1 MIKEM
6 VGSFEILD
14 HTADLKFKFSGED
27 LKDLLNQS
35 AKGLSFYLFESFGKK
50 KEKTYKKKFKS
61 KGLDFFIEFLNE
73 LLYLMQYKSFLP
85 SEIGLLESDNY
96 EVIFKGEKIREKP
109 RVEIKAATY
118 HNAIIERDGNKLKAI
133 IIFDL

>member
-1 MIKEM
+1 MM
-6 VGSFEILD
+6 GNFEVLD
-14 HTADLKFKFSGED
+14 HTADLKFKFLGED

-50 KEKTYKKKFKS
+50 KEKIYKKKFKNI
-61 KGLDFFIEFLNE
+61 GLDFFVEFLNE
-73 LLYLMQYKSFLP
+73 LLYLMQYKNFLP
-85 SEIGLLESDNY
+85 SEIDLLEEKENY
-96 EVIFKGEKIREKP
+96 EVIFKGEKTKEKP

-118 HNAIIERDGNKLKAI
+118 HNAIMERDGNKFKAI